1 MKLSAIIHGTG
12 ALGETA
18 GDPEVA
24 RVTGDSR
31 EVVPGAVF
39 FALAGAERDGHDFVP
54 EAIRRGA
61 MAIAAANFHGSPGTA
76 LLLAGVTGTNGKTTV
91 AWLVEA
97 CARATGLPC
106 GMLGTVTHRWP
117 GTEREAG

>member
-1 MKLSAIIHGTG
+1 MCARVTRDTGACNPARRRRKVRGRRFAWSRSRMNLSAIIQGTG

-24 RVTGDSR
+24 GVTGDSR

-61 MAIAAANFHGSPGTA
+61 IA
-76 LLLAGVTGTNGKTTV
+76 VV
-91 AWLVEA
+91 A
-97 CARATGLPC
+97 
-106 GMLGTVTHRWP
+106 
-117 GTEREAG
+117 ERVA